1 MSKLKLK
8 LTFDKDCVTRPIIY
22 DLVKKYDVMTN
33 ILNANI
39 EYGNRGNM
47 ILEIK
52 GKEDNLKLALE
63 YFDSLKVKYEIY
75 AEAIVWDEARCIN
88 CGSCTAVCPTQALY
102 MGKDDLLHFDKDK
115 CVVCQLCI
123 NACPLKII
131 SVEL

>member
-75 AEAIVWDEARCIN
+75 AEAIVGDEARCIN

>member
-1 MSKLKLK
+1 MSKLNLK

-102 MGKDDLLHFDKDK
+102 ISKDDLLLFVKDN
-115 CVVCQLCI
+115 CVVCQLSI
-123 NACPLKII
+123 NACTLKII
-131 SVEL
+131 SGEL